1 MTYNVLE
8 FFDSQL
14 EKIHKFDTYEEAE
27 KFYEEMHKKTK
38 STYFIRY
45 KMDLNN
51 VFQEEKW

>member
-1 MTYNVLE
+1 MTYNVFQ

-14 EKIHKFDTYEEAE
+14 KKVYKFDTYEEAE
-27 KFYEEMHKKTK
+27 KFYEEMYKKTK

-51 VFQEEKW
+51 VF

>member
-27 KFYEEMHKKTK
+27 KFYEEMYKKTK
-38 STYFIRY
+38 NTYFIRY
-45 KMDLNN
+45 KMDIDN
-51 VFQEEKW
+51 VF

>member
-14 EKIHKFDTYEEAE
+14 QKVHKFSTYEEAE

-45 KMDLNN
+45 KMDSNN
-51 VFQEEKW
+51 VF

>member
-14 EKIHKFDTYEEAE
+14 KEVHKFDTYEEAE
-27 KFYEEMHKKTK
+27 KFYEEMYKKTK

-51 VFQEEKW
+51 VF